1 MFGQKKTSL
10 LGIDITSSAIKV
22 LELGKRGD
30 RYAVEAYGVQPL
42 PAEAVVEGRIADA
55 GEVSRVVK
63 RAVKQSG
70 SKVKDVA
77 VAVSGAS
84 VITKKISL
92 PKGLSNRELEEQVT
106 IEAEQYIPYPL
117 EEVMLDF
124 EVVGPSKDDPD
135 AVEIVI
141 AASRRENVDTRI
153 ELLED
158 AGLKVKVVDVE
169 AYTMENVFPLIAQ
182 HLPNHGQGMT
192 VALVD
197 IGATITTVNVL
208 HDGKV
213 VYTREQ
219 SFGGRL
225 LTEDIERYYGLS
237 YQEAGQAKRENNLPE
252 DYAQKVLSPFKRTM
266 TEHITRSLQF
276 FFSVS
281 RQHDTVD
288 YIVLAGGCASIPG
301 VATMLEQETGTPA
314 TVANPFVDMLLGPKV
329 KAQALS
335 SDAPAMVTAC
345 GLAMRSFD

>member
-288 YIVLAGGCASIPG
+288 HIVLAGGCASIPG

>member
-288 YIVLAGGCASIPG
+288 HIVLAGGCASIPG

-314 TVANPFVDMLLGPKV
+314 IVANPFVDMLLGPKV